1 MALYNQTVQLI
12 ELTKELERIP
22 VDTLTSTYA
31 LGHTYQN
38 AGNWIQGGETNSSPD
53 FTKFEISADA
63 HYYKNIVQGKLN
75 LVQINAY
82 YQETSSNPIY
92 NPTTLIVKLNGEE
105 IYNQL
110 VPAPPS
116 IGGKPENGAIFGSI
130 DLPNKVGTLTLEYY
144 SERGAAPLT
153 WARLVYTLQAIADIP
168 NENKRSV
175 TDVINRVLDVGV
187 ACRTQNEKPFYKLDP
202 VYAEMFSKIPAPEYT
217 FTRATLYEVLL
228 EIGTTNNLGAIPSI
242 KLHYSQTSFGEA
254 CRFGESLSPL

>member
-1 MALYNQTVQLI
+1 MLFNQTVQLI
-12 ELTKELERIP
+12 ELTKELERVT

-31 LGHTYQN
+31 LGHTYKG
-38 AGNWIQGGETNSSPD
+38 AGNWIEPSYNQNDGLNKPTA
-53 FTKFEISADA
+53 FEINDIKQRNF
-63 HYYKNIVQGKLN
+63 YKNIVQGSID

-82 YQETSSNPIY
+82 HSLPNSDVDTPNRTDITIRANGNVIY
-92 NPTTLIVKLNGEE
+92 SQQVPPTGE
-105 IYNQL
+105 
-110 VPAPPS
+110 
-116 IGGKPENGAIFGSI
+116 IGKKPTNGAIYGTLDISNI
-130 DLPNKVGTLTLEYY
+130 VGTVEIEYY
-144 SERGAAPLT
+144 SEYEYLDKTT
-153 WARLVYTLQAIADIP
+153 WAQLIYTTQAIADIP

-242 KLHYSQTSFGEA
+242 RLHYSQTFIHSHD
-254 CRFGESLSPL
+254 SD